1 MHDTVTELLE
11 ENSRLRLEVRV
22 LRDLVRDIA
31 SRPTSHASEALEREC
46 ALLRDMAYG
55 MSVALRVG
63 DDARGL
69 SVPTALEAA
78 P

>member
-31 SRPTSHASEALEREC
+31 ANPASKPGEAMEREC
-46 ALLRDMAYG
+46 ALLREMAYG

-63 DDARGL
+63 D
-69 SVPTALEAA
+69 EAA
-78 P
+78 ALGR